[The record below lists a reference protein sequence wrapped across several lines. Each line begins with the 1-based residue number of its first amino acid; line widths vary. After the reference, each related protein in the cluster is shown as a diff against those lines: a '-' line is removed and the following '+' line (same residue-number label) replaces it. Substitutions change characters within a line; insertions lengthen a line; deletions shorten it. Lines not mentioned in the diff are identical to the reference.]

1 MMGIMSL
8 IIRKADHLMKS
19 KDQQIKELQKQV
31 KELKQENLKLT
42 VENEFVKK
50 LSALVSQRKNQKPKK

>member
-1 MMGIMSL
+1 
-8 IIRKADHLMKS
+8 MKS